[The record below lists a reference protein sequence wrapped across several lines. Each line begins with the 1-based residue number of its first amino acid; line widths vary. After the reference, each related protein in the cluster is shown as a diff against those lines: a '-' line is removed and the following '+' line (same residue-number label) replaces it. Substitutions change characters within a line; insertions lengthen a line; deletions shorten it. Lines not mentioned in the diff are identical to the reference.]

1 MPDNPQSSDGVITR
15 RSSRSVGET
24 VDRLTRVIAE
34 RGFTLFRVSTRNGYR
49 RKPLGQNHK
58 VVVGTKGIAEAS

>member
-15 RSSRSVGET
+15 PSSKTVAET

-34 RGFTLFRVSTRNGYR
+34 RGFTLFRVSTRSGYR
-49 RKPLGQNHK
+49 RKPLGPIHK
-58 VVVGTKGIAEAS
+58 IVVGTKVVG